1 MGAHVDLRA
10 YTAMQCTVCGKIT
23 HKHQVMCGNEVVMD
37 AGPVPHGESVPFKPV
52 EEGID
57 PVTEYYN
64 VNIPK
69 ELRRLLQ

>member
-1 MGAHVDLRA
+1 
-10 YTAMQCTVCGKIT
+10 
-23 HKHQVMCGNEVVMD
+23 MCGNEVVMD